1 MRLKH
6 VKNADSIIQSGKYY
20 IDNPKDYKGKWNLLF
35 DNDFPIYLEI
45 GTGKGDFLIAN
56 AIKYPN
62 INFIG
67 IEKYDSV
74 IVRAIQKSND
84 LELSNLRFIRM
95 DARFI
100 EEIFGQ
106 EIDLIYLNFSDPWP
120 KDRHAKRRLTSS
132 FFLDKYQN
140 IFKGSSH
147 IIMKTDNQLLFDYSV
162 ESLKE
167 YGYTILFE
175 SNDLY
180 STDLVIDN
188 VPTEYEKKFVQRN
201 MRIYYLEAVMNRKV

>member
-147 IIMKTDNQLLFDYSV
+147 IIMKTDNELLFDYSV